1 MYMSTH
7 IYIPSLHIFVYA
19 HMFAHTQLHYVQVG
33 ILNIMPGCGHQS
45 GIYSICSC
53 AHNATTHAQES
64 NSAGD
69 IQLKNVQTTSAHN
82 LVKYIEKWWHLPETL
97 QLYFFPLFLHIYL
110 LCPHCSVHY
119 LKGHIEGVIFDLFVS
134 VF

>member
-1 MYMSTH
+1 MRKCMYMSTH

-82 LVKYIEKWWHLPETL
+82 LVKYIEKMVAPTRDTSALFFPPLFTYLPPLPTLFSTLPERT
-97 QLYFFPLFLHIYL
+97 H
-110 LCPHCSVHY
+110 
-119 LKGHIEGVIFDLFVS
+119 
-134 VF
+134 